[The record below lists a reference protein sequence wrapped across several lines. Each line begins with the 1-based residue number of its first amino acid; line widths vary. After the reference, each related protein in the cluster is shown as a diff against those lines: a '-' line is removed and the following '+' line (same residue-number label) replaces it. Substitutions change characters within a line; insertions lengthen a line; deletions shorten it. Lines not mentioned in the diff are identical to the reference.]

1 MKAYKARAVLRYYL
15 KEFYGGAYE
24 HDIRYIFRYCFG
36 IDNTF
41 SDNEV
46 DERLLNRVLED
57 IVRGLPIQYICG
69 VEEFMGRPFLVF
81 PDVFIPRQETE
92 TLVYVAAKKIPKH
105 AKVME
110 IGTGTGVI
118 GVSLLLLRKDIE
130 NFIGVEISAMATVNT
145 FVNARRYGVI
155 PRMDVMNISIFDAV
169 DIFSSVS
176 FVVSNPPYLPLSDRY
191 SVDKTVSYEPEAA
204 LYGGPRGVE
213 FIHKTIDVMQE
224 VDFSGGFL
232 FEFDDT
238 TKGELM
244 KHRAFSSYKVEYYK
258 DDFGKERFA
267 LIWLL

>member
-1 MKAYKARAVLRYYL
+1 MKAYEARTIIRSYL
-15 KEFYGGAYE
+15 KEFYGGPYE

-36 IDNTF
+36 IHNSF
-41 SDNEV
+41 SDDEV
-46 DERLLNRVLED
+46 DESLLNRVLAD
-57 IVRGLPIQYICG
+57 IGRELPIQYICG

-105 AKVME
+105 AKVLE

-118 GVSLLLLRKDIE
+118 GISLLLLRDDIKGL
-130 NFIGVEISAMATVNT
+130 IGVDISPVATVNT
-145 FVNARRYGVI
+145 YVNARRFGVLS
-155 PRMDVMNISIFDAV
+155 RMDIRNVSIFEAS

-176 FVVSNPPYLPLSDRY
+176 FVVSNPPYLPLSDQHTI
-191 SVDKTVSYEPEAA
+191 DKAVSYEPGCS
-204 LYGGPRGVE
+204 LYGGRKGVE
-213 FIHKTIDVMQE
+213 FIHKTLDMME
-224 VDFSGGFL
+224 EASFCGGFL

-238 TKGELM
+238 TKSALITH
-244 KHRAFSSYKVEYYK
+244 KAFSRYKVEYYR